1 MSVLRVLATVTL
13 LTVGADLPAFAQAA
27 IQEPG
32 AFAFYHPDADVLNAG
47 RAPFRSF
54 YSARAFSSNNTFVPG
69 AYRSGRRTLS
79 RRHRK

>member
-1 MSVLRVLATVTL
+1 MSILRILAMVTL

-32 AFAFYHPDADVLNAG
+32 AYAFYHPDADVLNAG
-47 RAPFRSF
+47 RSPFRSF
-54 YSARAFSSNNTFVPG
+54 GSTRAFIHDDTSVLG
-69 AYRSGRRTLS
+69 AYHWGRRTLL